1 MGRFLY
7 FLILLFLA
15 RLVWN
20 AVAGLLA
27 GAVRQQMGANG
38 PAGQQPGP
46 QGPASKTIHKGQM
59 VRDPVC
65 GLHLPESRAIT
76 ETRAGERIHFC
87 SEQCRQSFL
96 KAS

>member
-7 FLILLFLA
+7 FLLLLFLA

-20 AVAGLLA
+20 AVAGALA
-27 GAVRQQMGANG
+27 GEARRRMGARGRQERAPN
-38 PAGQQPGP
+38 
-46 QGPASKTIHKGQM
+46 TIHKGLM

-76 ETRAGERIHFC
+76 ENRSGERYYFC
-87 SEQCRQSFL
+87 SERCRQSFL

>member
-1 MGRFLY
+1 MARFLY
-7 FLILLFLA
+7 VLILLFLA
-15 RLVWN
+15 RLLWN

-38 PAGQQPGP
+38 PAGQRGP
-46 QGPASKTIHKGQM
+46 TEPVSKTIHKGQM

-76 ETRAGERIHFC
+76 ETRSGERFHFC

>member
-7 FLILLFLA
+7 FLVLLFLA
-15 RLVWN
+15 RLLWN

-27 GAVRQQMGANG
+27 GEARRQMGARGREEGAPN
-38 PAGQQPGP
+38 
-46 QGPASKTIHKGQM
+46 TIHRGLM

-65 GLHLPESRAIT
+65 GVHLPENRAIV
-76 ETRAGERIHFC
+76 EVRSGERYHFC
-87 SEQCRQSFL
+87 SEKCRQSFL

>member
-15 RLVWN
+15 KLLWN

-27 GAVRQQMGANG
+27 DAARQQMGANG
-38 PAGQQPGP
+38 RSGRSAP
-46 QGPASKTIHKGQM
+46 KTIHKGQM

-76 ETRAGERIHFC
+76 ETRSGQRYHFC

>member
-7 FLILLFLA
+7 FLLFLFLA

-20 AVAGLLA
+20 AVSGLLA
-27 GAVRQQMGANG
+27 GEARRQMGARGREERAPN
-38 PAGQQPGP
+38 
-46 QGPASKTIHKGQM
+46 TIHKGLM

-65 GLHLPESRAIT
+65 GVHLPESRAIT
-76 ETRAGERIHFC
+76 EVRSGERYHFC
-87 SEQCRQSFL
+87 SERCRQSFL

>member
-7 FLILLFLA
+7 FLLLLFLA

-27 GAVRQQMGANG
+27 GEARRRVGARG
-38 PAGQQPGP
+38 REERAPH
-46 QGPASKTIHKGQM
+46 TIHKGLM

-65 GLHLPESRAIT
+65 GVHLPENRAIT
-76 ETRAGERIHFC
+76 EVLSGERYHFC
-87 SEQCRQSFL
+87 SERCRQSFL

>member
-7 FLILLFLA
+7 VLILLILA
-15 RLVWN
+15 RMLWN

-27 GAVRQQMGANG
+27 GAARQQMGAS
-38 PAGQQPGP
+38 GQTPRPGSAP
-46 QGPASKTIHKGQM
+46 NTIHKGLM

-65 GLHLPESRAIT
+65 GLHVPESRAIS
-76 ETRAGERIHFC
+76 EMRAGERFYFC

>member
-1 MGRFLY
+1 VGRFLY

-15 RLVWN
+15 KLLWN

-27 GAVRQQMGANG
+27 GAARQQMGATGSGAG
-38 PAGQQPGP
+38 PAPN
-46 QGPASKTIHKGQM
+46 TIHKGQM

-76 ETRAGERIHFC
+76 ETRSGERYHFC